1 MNGFAP
7 HAVLN
12 IDDISKHLE
21 QFPEEFRVVGY
32 GGSVDGGAVVGALV
46 VLDEAEL
53 FELVYDREIAN

>member
-12 IDDISKHLE
+12 IDDISKDLE

-32 GGSVDGGAVVGALV
+32 GSGVDGGAVVGALV